1 VICIGYSC
9 HPLVR
14 FGLRDSGMMG
24 VQGRCEAKAR
34 EEWFFNRLIVPSLV
48 WFGQEDRHNTLCNG
62 KVVNKRMRESERARE
77 RERERERER

>member
-1 VICIGYSC
+1 
-9 HPLVR
+9 
-14 FGLRDSGMMG
+14 MMG

-77 RERERERER
+77 REREREREIERERERDRERDRET